1 MLVTKINNNNQ
12 QPIKITTNNLIL
24 EDNLF
29 ILNIIKNFNLSN
41 NTYRKMFLIPLV
53 LWVDTN
59 KSFNNNSNKSLKEIV
74 DLA

>member
-1 MLVTKINNNNQ
+1 MLVTKINNNNK
-12 QPIKITTNNLIL
+12 QPNKITTNNLIL

-29 ILNIIKNFNLSN
+29 ILNIIKIFNLSN
-41 NTYRKMFLIPLV
+41 KAYRKMLLIPLV

-59 KSFNNNSNKSLKEIV
+59 KTFNNSNKSLKGIA

>member
-12 QPIKITTNNLIL
+12 QQIKITTNNLIM
-24 EDNLF
+24 EDKLFSLNL
-29 ILNIIKNFNLSN
+29 IIIFNLSN
-41 NTYRKMFLIPLV
+41 KAYRKMLLIPLV

-59 KSFNNNSNKSLKEIV
+59 KTFKNSNKNFKGIA